1 MCIILQASRALVI
14 YINVW
19 TMIYVFEGYAE
30 FNYII
35 LLMYE
40 KWFHWNHGNSQT
52 QICPYY
58 WRITNLTMAGP
69 CQNGDQGLYSL
80 SGWTSYRKI
89 SWSLDAAKFGFSL
102 FQSLWNLEGNSA
114 VALPRCLPNFR
125 AIRSLLIPSRGFETS
140 RDLAVRRPSA

>member
-19 TMIYVFEGYAE
+19 TIIYVFEGYAE

-35 LLMYE
+35 LHLMYE

-89 SWSLDAAKFGFSL
+89 SWSLKPRNLDLVFSNHSEIWRAIR
-102 FQSLWNLEGNSA
+102 Q
-114 VALPRCLPNFR
+114 LPRCLPNFR
-125 AIRSLLIPSRGFETS
+125 AIRSLIIPSRGFETS